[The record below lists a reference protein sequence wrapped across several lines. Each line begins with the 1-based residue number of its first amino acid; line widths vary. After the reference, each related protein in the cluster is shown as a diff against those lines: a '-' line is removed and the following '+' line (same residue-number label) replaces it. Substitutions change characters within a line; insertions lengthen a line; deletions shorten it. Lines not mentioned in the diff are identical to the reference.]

1 MDVDPVETVEKIREQ
16 NASRLNTYVALTVA
30 IIASFTGIC
39 KVKDDNLVQTM
50 EQAQADKIDHWSWY
64 QALHIREETTS
75 QHISALTLGMQT
87 AAAPQQELYKAA
99 LKEADARLSHL
110 DGQKKEMETSAKAD
124 QEKYDA
130 LNYRDDQF
138 DLSDAMLAIAISLL
152 AITAL
157 VQKRWLYVLALVPS
171 GLGILMGLSG
181 LMGWHIHPDTIVVLL
196 S

>member
-1 MDVDPVETVEKIREQ
+1 MDVDPVETIERIKEQ
-16 NASRLNTYVALTVA
+16 NSSRLNTYIALSVA

-64 QALHIREETTS
+64 QALHIREETTA
-75 QHISALTLGMQT
+75 QHISTLTLARQS
-87 AAAPQQELYKAA
+87 AAAGQQEAYAGA
-99 LKEADARLSHL
+99 LKEANAKLVHFED
-110 DGQKKEMETSAKAD
+110 QKKEMEVKAKAD

-157 VQKRWLYVLALVPS
+157 VQKRWLYVVAL
-171 GLGILMGLSG
+171 GAIGAR
-181 LMGWHIHPDTIVVLL
+181 
-196 S
+196 